1 MDSDF
6 YVQIDF
12 QKGTENPERVFQA
25 MSDLIHTFRHID
37 QDLSSSIATTIQS
50 KLILQDIEAG
60 SIRARLRS
68 ILESIDDEGLKE
80 LNWKKVVGS
89 YLVKGKYTIL
99 KFLEERDKIDNRQ
112 QIEDLRESL
121 VNLAEEAD
129 IKKFPFYNP
138 IPEAR
143 LIKDLQYLGNALAPL
158 LDSDTVKFSGDSEII
173 LINKGFMVSP
183 DAMEDILTERVL
195 TGQYEVFL
203 KVKKPDYLGQ
213 SMWEFKH
220 EGKLVPA
227 KILDVMWV
235 QKFQNKE
242 IQLGPGDSIRALV
255 EVKVNYDKYGDVISS
270 HYTVLEVKEIIPLP
284 KSVQQSLRLDF

>member
-1 MDSDF
+1 MESEF

-12 QKGTENPERVFQA
+12 QKGTGNPERVFQA

-37 QDLSSSIATTIQS
+37 QDLSSSIATTIHS

-68 ILESIDDEGLKE
+68 ILESIDDDGLKE
-80 LNWKKVVGS
+80 LDWKKLVGS
-89 YLVKGKYTIL
+89 YLVKGKYGIL
-99 KFLEERDKIDNRQ
+99 KFLEEKERIDNRK

-121 VNLAEEAD
+121 VNLAGEAD
-129 IKKFPFYNP
+129 IKKLPFYNP

-143 LIKDLQYLGNALAPL
+143 LIKDLQCLGNSLVPL
-158 LDSDTVKFSGDSEII
+158 LENDTVKFSGNGEIVI
-173 LINKGFMVSP
+173 INKGFVVSP
-183 DAMEDILTERVL
+183 DAIEEILTERVL

-220 EGKLVPA
+220 EGKLVQA
-227 KILDVMWV
+227 KILDVLWLRR
-235 QKFQNKE
+235 FQNKE
-242 IQLGPGDSIRALV
+242 IHLGPGDSIRVLV

-270 HYTVLEVKEIIPLP
+270 HYTVLEVKEIIPIP
-284 KSVQQSLRLDF
+284 KSVQQSLLLDV

>member
-1 MDSDF
+1 MESEF

-37 QDLSSSIATTIQS
+37 QDLSSSIATTIRS

-60 SIRARLRS
+60 SIRARLNS

-80 LNWKKVVGS
+80 LDWKKLVGS
-89 YLVKGKYTIL
+89 YLVKGKYRIL
-99 KFLEERDKIDNRQ
+99 KFLEEKEKIENRQ

-121 VNLAEEAD
+121 VNLAKEAD
-129 IKKFPFYNP
+129 IKELPFYNP

-143 LIKDLQYLGNALAPL
+143 LIKDLQCLGNALVPL
-158 LDSDTVKFSGDSEII
+158 LASDTVNFSGDGEIVV
-173 LINKGFMVSP
+173 INKGFMVSP
-183 DAMEDILTERVL
+183 DAIEDILTERVL

-227 KILDVMWV
+227 KILDVIWL

-255 EVKVNYDKYGDVISS
+255 EIKVNYDKYGDVISS

-284 KSVQQSLRLDF
+284 KSVQQSLLLNV